1 MQTTDNQRFPSTTP
15 PPQSRYHSMKIKRF
29 VASDMRSAM
38 NLVRKEHGPDAVIL
52 SNRRIEEGVEIVA
65 AANYDEG
72 AVQRALEA
80 ARKDVAPP
88 PVPRPRS
95 AADAVIAAVTRRKSP
110 ASTPEP
116 VAATT
121 SAVAALARAAVG
133 ATGRTLDSATENVPP
148 RGSSGFAATL
158 ARAGRHSAVNEPSL
172 PEQIFAPF
180 KGEQAAAPA
189 ARPAFA
195 AAARAEAAPAP
206 APAPINRARFVIDPP
221 MDDEPHF
228 QMYAPAVSVAM
239 PPLPVTVQTTA
250 PAPVVA
256 LYEPAP
262 APAAPIAAAP
272 IMTAPRFE
280 APVAPPAPRY
290 ETPVAAPAPAAA
302 PLYAAPAAP
311 TYDAAPA
318 VFSAPVYAAP
328 AAVAAVPAPV
338 IAPAAAP
345 AVFVAPIAPIAPVAP
360 VAAAAPVVASPV
372 AAEAP
377 APAPAAET
385 IAVAQPAAPHNL
397 VVVPRDDEEL
407 RELRKEVVGM
417 RQVIER
423 EMHRFTDERLRGSPV
438 RAAAMELMD
447 EYGFDAG
454 ITRDVAMQIPLD
466 TEAHRGRGLMLGL
479 LSRKLPIA
487 PVDPLEAGGVIA
499 LVGPTGAGKTT
510 TIAKLASRF
519 AEAHAARDVA
529 LVTTDTGRIGAREQ
543 LYGFGRQLGIAVH
556 EANSGSELVQLLERL
571 KDYKLVLID
580 TAGLGPRDRAL
591 VAQLQWLRASEQIRT
606 LLVLPANTSFG
617 DMDEVVRRFSAA
629 NPQGVVLSKL
639 DETGRFGTALSVA
652 VDHRLPI
659 TWVTDGQDVPEDLH
673 RASAANL
680 VLRLEDLRRAA
691 DMPCNPELNN
701 AVA

>member
-1 MQTTDNQRFPSTTP
+1 
-15 PPQSRYHSMKIKRF
+15 MKIKRF

-65 AANYDEG
+65 AANYDES

-80 ARKDVAPP
+80 ARKDVAPAP
-88 PVPRPRS
+88 APRPRS
-95 AADAVIAAVTRRKSP
+95 AADAVIAAVTRRKAP
-110 ASTPEP
+110 VATPEP

-133 ATGRTLDSATENVPP
+133 ATGRTLDSANESVPQ
-148 RGSSGFAATL
+148 RGSDGFAATL
-158 ARAGRHSAVNEPSL
+158 ARASVSPAVNEPSL

-180 KGEQAAAPA
+180 NVEQAAAASPA
-189 ARPAFA
+189 LPHEVA
-195 AAARAEAAPAP
+195 

-221 MDDEPHF
+221 LEEMDET
-228 QMYAPAVSVAM
+228 AVPAAALA
-239 PPLPVTVQTTA
+239 PLPV
-250 PAPVVA
+250 VA
-256 LYEPAP
+256 
-262 APAAPIAAAP
+262 AALPPSLPIAATVA
-272 IMTAPRFE
+272 TAANE
-280 APVAPPAPRY
+280 
-290 ETPVAAPAPAAA
+290 
-302 PLYAAPAAP
+302 
-311 TYDAAPA
+311 
-318 VFSAPVYAAP
+318 
-328 AAVAAVPAPV
+328 
-338 IAPAAAP
+338 
-345 AVFVAPIAPIAPVAP
+345 
-360 VAAAAPVVASPV
+360 AAPVVASVP
-372 AAEAP
+372 EL
-377 APAPAAET
+377 
-385 IAVAQPAAPHNL
+385 I
-397 VVVPRDDEEL
+397 VVPRDDEEIRQL
-407 RELRKEVVGM
+407 RHEVAGM
-417 RQVIER
+417 RHVIER

-438 RAAAMELMD
+438 RAAALDLMD

-454 ITRDVAMQIPLD
+454 ISRDVAMQIPLD

-479 LSRKLPIA
+479 LSKKLPIA

-556 EANSGSELVQLLERL
+556 EASSGSDLNQLLERL

-591 VAQLQWLRASEQIRT
+591 AAQLQWLRAAEQIRT

-691 DMPCNPELNN
+691 DMPCNPELNH

>member
-1 MQTTDNQRFPSTTP
+1 MQTTDNQSFPSNPQP
-15 PPQSRYHSMKIKRF
+15 PSRYHSMKIKRF
-29 VASDMRSAM
+29 VAPDMRSAM

-80 ARKDVAPP
+80 ARRDVAPP
-88 PVPRPRS
+88 PPAPRPRS
-95 AADAVIAAVTRRKSP
+95 AADAMIAAVTRRKAP
-110 ASTPEP
+110 VATPEP
-116 VAATT
+116 VAPTT

-133 ATGRTLDSATENVPP
+133 ATGRTLDTANEIVPP
-148 RGSSGFAATL
+148 PGSSGFAATL
-158 ARAGRHSAVNEPSL
+158 ARATVEPNHADAL

-180 KGEQAAAPA
+180 NVEQAAVAE
-189 ARPAFA
+189 RPV
-195 AAARAEAAPAP
+195 AAP
-206 APAPINRARFVIDPP
+206 VMED
-221 MDDEPHF
+221 
-228 QMYAPAVSVAM
+228 
-239 PPLPVTVQTTA
+239 A
-250 PAPVVA
+250 PAPVR
-256 LYEPAP
+256 
-262 APAAPIAAAP
+262 AA
-272 IMTAPRFE
+272 
-280 APVAPPAPRY
+280 
-290 ETPVAAPAPAAA
+290 
-302 PLYAAPAAP
+302 
-311 TYDAAPA
+311 
-318 VFSAPVYAAP
+318 
-328 AAVAAVPAPV
+328 
-338 IAPAAAP
+338 APAAAP
-345 AVFVAPIAPIAPVAP
+345 APANRARFIIDPPLDDAPLFEMPPPAGRSVPPQLPQMPAQQMQRSSMDAAPAPLWETVPVVPAPVSAQLAIDDSAVFLPQVPAPVFEIPAPLAPVAPATPMIAAAPVAP
-360 VAAAAPVVASPV
+360 VAPMFVAAPALPPMQAANEPTAPVDASEAEAPALPVV
-372 AAEAP
+372 EAP
-377 APAPAAET
+377 APA
-385 IAVAQPAAPHNL
+385 AVTL
-397 VVVPRDDEEL
+397 VRDDEEL
-407 RELRKEVVGM
+407 RQLRHEVAGM

-423 EMHRFTDERLRGSPV
+423 EMNRFTDERLRGSPV
-438 RAAAMELMD
+438 RAAALDLMD

-454 ITRDVAMQIPLD
+454 ICRDVALQIPLD

-529 LVTTDTGRIGAREQ
+529 LVTTDTARIGAREQ

-556 EANSGSELVQLLERL
+556 EANSGSDLTQLLERL

-591 VAQLQWLRASEQIRT
+591 AAQLQWLRAAQQIRT
-606 LLVLPANTSFG
+606 LLVLPANTSFS

-691 DMPCNPELNN
+691 DMPCNPELNH

>member
-1 MQTTDNQRFPSTTP
+1 
-15 PPQSRYHSMKIKRF
+15 MKIKRF
-29 VASDMRSAM
+29 VAADMRSAM

-65 AANYDEG
+65 AAHYDESV
-72 AVQRALEA
+72 VQRALET
-80 ARKDVAPP
+80 ARKDSAPVQAAAP
-88 PVPRPRS
+88 APRPRT
-95 AADAVIAAVTRRKSP
+95 AADAMIAAMTRRREP
-110 ASTPEP
+110 VAEIEP

-133 ATGRTLDSATENVPP
+133 ATGRTLNSSDEIVMQ
-148 RGSSGFAATL
+148 RGSEGFAATL
-158 ARAGRHSAVNEPSL
+158 ARAAGGALHREAPQRVNEPAL

-180 KGEQAAAPA
+180 EHAQPEPRQQATAPRPLPPLPRAWVEDEAFATEPPVVAAPVI
-189 ARPAFA
+189 RPPTVLPPPLPMAFA
-195 AAARAEAAPAP
+195 AQMPMIGSAEPPSADTLPAPQTPAAADTLSTPQPPAALDISAAPQPPAALDISAAPQPPAALDTLPAPTSGSAEPRSADTLPALQVAEAVQPAR
-206 APAPINRARFVIDPP
+206 PI
-221 MDDEPHF
+221 
-228 QMYAPAVSVAM
+228 
-239 PPLPVTVQTTA
+239 
-250 PAPVVA
+250 
-256 LYEPAP
+256 
-262 APAAPIAAAP
+262 
-272 IMTAPRFE
+272 
-280 APVAPPAPRY
+280 VAPP
-290 ETPVAAPAPAAA
+290 T
-302 PLYAAPAAP
+302 L
-311 TYDAAPA
+311 T
-318 VFSAPVYAAP
+318 
-328 AAVAAVPAPV
+328 V
-338 IAPAAAP
+338 IA
-345 AVFVAPIAPIAPVAP
+345 
-360 VAAAAPVVASPV
+360 
-372 AAEAP
+372 
-377 APAPAAET
+377 
-385 IAVAQPAAPHNL
+385 
-397 VVVPRDDEEL
+397 RDDEEMRHL
-407 RELRKEVVGM
+407 RNEVAGM

-423 EMHRFTDERLRGSPV
+423 EMHRFTDERLRGNPV
-438 RAAAMELMD
+438 RAAALDLMD

-454 ITRDVAMQIPLD
+454 IARDVVLQIPLE

-479 LSRKLPIA
+479 LSRKLPIS

-519 AEAHAARDVA
+519 AESHAPRDVA
-529 LVTTDTGRIGAREQ
+529 LVTTDTTRIGAREQ

-556 EANSGSELVQLLERL
+556 EASSGTDLDQLLERL

-580 TAGLGPRDRAL
+580 TAGVGPRDRTLAS
-591 VAQLQWLRASEQIRT
+591 QLQWLRAAPKVST

-629 NPQGVVLSKL
+629 NLQGVVLSKL

-691 DMPCNPELNN
+691 DMPCNPELNH

>member
-1 MQTTDNQRFPSTTP
+1 
-15 PPQSRYHSMKIKRF
+15 MKIKRF

-65 AANYDEG
+65 AANYDES

-80 ARKDVAPP
+80 ARKDVAPAP
-88 PVPRPRS
+88 APRPRS
-95 AADAVIAAVTRRKSP
+95 AADAVIAAVTRRKAP
-110 ASTPEP
+110 VATPEP

-133 ATGRTLDSATENVPP
+133 ATGRTLDTANESVPQ
-148 RGSSGFAATL
+148 RGSDGFAATL
-158 ARAGRHSAVNEPSL
+158 ARASVSPAVNEPSL

-180 KGEQAAAPA
+180 NVEQAAAASPA
-189 ARPAFA
+189 LPHEVA
-195 AAARAEAAPAP
+195 

-221 MDDEPHF
+221 LEEMDET
-228 QMYAPAVSVAM
+228 AVPAAAALA
-239 PPLPVTVQTTA
+239 PLPVVA
-250 PAPVVA
+250 AGLPPA
-256 LYEPAP
+256 L
-262 APAAPIAAAP
+262 PIAVTVATAAN
-272 IMTAPRFE
+272 E
-280 APVAPPAPRY
+280 
-290 ETPVAAPAPAAA
+290 
-302 PLYAAPAAP
+302 
-311 TYDAAPA
+311 
-318 VFSAPVYAAP
+318 
-328 AAVAAVPAPV
+328 
-338 IAPAAAP
+338 
-345 AVFVAPIAPIAPVAP
+345 
-360 VAAAAPVVASPV
+360 AAPVVASVP
-372 AAEAP
+372 EL
-377 APAPAAET
+377 
-385 IAVAQPAAPHNL
+385 I
-397 VVVPRDDEEL
+397 VVPRDDEEIRQL
-407 RELRKEVVGM
+407 RHEVAGM
-417 RQVIER
+417 RHVIER

-438 RAAAMELMD
+438 RAAALDLMD

-454 ITRDVAMQIPLD
+454 ISRDVAMQIPLD

-479 LSRKLPIA
+479 LSKKLPIA

-556 EANSGSELVQLLERL
+556 EASSGSDLNQLLERL

-591 VAQLQWLRASEQIRT
+591 AAQLQWLRAAEQIRT

-691 DMPCNPELNN
+691 DMPCNPELNH

>member
-1 MQTTDNQRFPSTTP
+1 
-15 PPQSRYHSMKIKRF
+15 MKIKRF

-95 AADAVIAAVTRRKSP
+95 AADAVIAAVTRRKAP
-110 ASTPEP
+110 VVAPEP

-133 ATGRTLDSATENVPP
+133 ATGRTLDTTNENVPP
-148 RGSSGFAATL
+148 PGSAGFAATL
-158 ARAGRHSAVNEPSL
+158 SRASVAAPVNEPSL

-180 KGEQAAAPA
+180 SVEQAAAASPA
-189 ARPAFA
+189 PM
-195 AAARAEAAPAP
+195 AAPA
-206 APAPINRARFVIDPP
+206 APVAAPLNRARFVIDPP
-221 MDDEPHF
+221 LDDAPHI
-228 QMYAPAVSVAM
+228 QMYAPPAAAPVTM
-239 PPLPVTVQTTA
+239 PPLPTA
-250 PAPVVA
+250 AVAEPVA
-256 LYEPAP
+256 
-262 APAAPIAAAP
+262 AAPIAAPVVQPPAL
-272 IMTAPRFE
+272 
-280 APVAPPAPRY
+280 PVA
-290 ETPVAAPAPAAA
+290 VAVPAAA
-302 PLYAAPAAP
+302 DVA
-311 TYDAAPA
+311 D
-318 VFSAPVYAAP
+318 V
-328 AAVAAVPAPV
+328 AVARTAP
-338 IAPAAAP
+338 
-345 AVFVAPIAPIAPVAP
+345 
-360 VAAAAPVVASPV
+360 
-372 AAEAP
+372 EL
-377 APAPAAET
+377 T
-385 IAVAQPAAPHNL
+385 
-397 VVVPRDDEEL
+397 VVPRDDEEIRQL
-407 RELRKEVVGM
+407 RHEVAGM
-417 RQVIER
+417 RHVIER

-438 RAAAMELMD
+438 RAAALDLMD

-454 ITRDVAMQIPLD
+454 ISRDVALQIPLD

-479 LSRKLPIA
+479 LSKKLPIA

-519 AEAHAARDVA
+519 AEKHAARDVA

-556 EANSGSELVQLLERL
+556 EANSGTDLSQLLERL
-571 KDYKLVLID
+571 QDYKLVLID

-591 VAQLQWLRASEQIRT
+591 AAQLQWLRAADRIRT

-691 DMPCNPELNN
+691 DMPCNPEFNH

>member
-80 ARKDVAPP
+80 ARKDVAPAP
-88 PVPRPRS
+88 APRPRN
-95 AADAVIAAVTRRKSP
+95 AADAVIAAVTRRRP
-110 ASTPEP
+110 ANAALEP

-133 ATGRTLDSATENVPP
+133 ATGRTLDSANEIVPLP
-148 RGSSGFAATL
+148 GSSGFAATL
-158 ARAGRHSAVNEPSL
+158 ARAAAPALHAPSL

-180 KGEQAAAPA
+180 NVEQAAAASPGQG
-189 ARPAFA
+189 PIEV
-195 AAARAEAAPAP
+195 EAAPAV
-206 APAPINRARFVIDPP
+206 APAPINRARFIIDPP
-221 MDDEPHF
+221 QDEEPHV
-228 QMYAPAVSVAM
+228 QMHVPAAQVAM
-239 PPLPVTVQTTA
+239 PPLPVSV
-250 PAPVVA
+250 
-256 LYEPAP
+256 
-262 APAAPIAAAP
+262 
-272 IMTAPRFE
+272 
-280 APVAPPAPRY
+280 
-290 ETPVAAPAPAAA
+290 
-302 PLYAAPAAP
+302 
-311 TYDAAPA
+311 
-318 VFSAPVYAAP
+318 S
-328 AAVAAVPAPV
+328 VP
-338 IAPAAAP
+338 
-345 AVFVAPIAPIAPVAP
+345 
-360 VAAAAPVVASPV
+360 

-377 APAPAAET
+377 APAPGVEIPTPVNA
-385 IAVAQPAAPHNL
+385 PAAQMRVAEPVQARPLPAATEL

-407 RELRKEVVGM
+407 RQLRHEVAGM

-438 RAAAMELMD
+438 RAAALDLMD

-454 ITRDVAMQIPLD
+454 ISRDVAMQIPLD

-519 AEAHAARDVA
+519 AEKHAARDVA

-556 EANSGSELVQLLERL
+556 EASSGSDLNQLLERL
-571 KDYKLVLID
+571 QDYKLVLID

-591 VAQLQWLRASEQIRT
+591 AAQLQWLRAAEQIRT

-639 DETGRFGTALSVA
+639 DETGRFGSALSVA

-691 DMPCNPELNN
+691 DMPCNPELNH

>member
-65 AANYDEG
+65 AANYDES

-80 ARKDVAPP
+80 ARRDVAPAP
-88 PVPRPRS
+88 APRPRS
-95 AADAVIAAVTRRKSP
+95 AADAVIAAVTRRKVP
-110 ASTPEP
+110 VATPEP

-133 ATGRTLDSATENVPP
+133 ATGRTLDTANESVPQ
-148 RGSSGFAATL
+148 RGSDGFAATL
-158 ARAGRHSAVNEPSL
+158 ARASVSPAVNEPSL

-180 KGEQAAAPA
+180 NVEQAAAASPA
-189 ARPAFA
+189 LPH
-195 AAARAEAAPAP
+195 EVT

-221 MDDEPHF
+221 LEEMDET
-228 QMYAPAVSVAM
+228 AVPAAAALA
-239 PPLPVTVQTTA
+239 PLPVVA
-250 PAPVVA
+250 AALPPA
-256 LYEPAP
+256 L
-262 APAAPIAAAP
+262 PIAVTVGTAAN
-272 IMTAPRFE
+272 E
-280 APVAPPAPRY
+280 
-290 ETPVAAPAPAAA
+290 
-302 PLYAAPAAP
+302 
-311 TYDAAPA
+311 
-318 VFSAPVYAAP
+318 
-328 AAVAAVPAPV
+328 
-338 IAPAAAP
+338 
-345 AVFVAPIAPIAPVAP
+345 
-360 VAAAAPVVASPV
+360 AAPVVASVP
-372 AAEAP
+372 EL
-377 APAPAAET
+377 
-385 IAVAQPAAPHNL
+385 I
-397 VVVPRDDEEL
+397 VVPRDDEEIRQL
-407 RELRKEVVGM
+407 RHEVAGM
-417 RQVIER
+417 RHVIER

-438 RAAAMELMD
+438 RAAALDLMD

-454 ITRDVAMQIPLD
+454 ISRDVAMQIPLD

-479 LSRKLPIA
+479 LSKKLPIA

-556 EANSGSELVQLLERL
+556 EASSGSDLNQLLERL

-591 VAQLQWLRASEQIRT
+591 AAQLQWLRAAEQIRT

-691 DMPCNPELNN
+691 DMPCNPELNH